1 MSDTRHRLTAK
12 VGTHIKT
19 KNYGKERRDGA
30 VDTVLFRLLQYQK
43 GLKVHKS
50 RQYDL
55 WHFSL
60 LR

>member
-1 MSDTRHRLTAK
+1 MFPIQDNGSLQRSEHTSK
-12 VGTHIKT
+12 K
-19 KNYGKERRDGA
+19 YGKERRDGA

-43 GLKVHKS
+43 SLKVHES

-55 WHFSL
+55 WHFLL

>member
-1 MSDTRHRLTAK
+1 MK
-12 VGTHIKT
+12 I

-55 WHFSL
+55 WHFLL